1 MDNTGVV
8 GGRGLVGFGPGNQRG
23 EPSGMVVVA
32 RREKVWS
39 DFGGGGEYVL
49 GRRADSQG
57 LWNVF
62 SPKQPDGFFVGGDGI
77 LGGKVEENRT
87 VLAGGSSDD
96 GELGGNIGRKSD
108 RMVVVVGVGWM
119 DVGEESTNRKEEV
132 GFGTGGS
139 RGGASS
145 RGWVSGTLHLA
156 VAGGRMG
163 QGKLEQEAGVDG
175 LWSTDVAGKLVAGS
189 GGE

>member
-1 MDNTGVV
+1 
-8 GGRGLVGFGPGNQRG
+8 
-23 EPSGMVVVA
+23 MVVVA

-39 DFGGGGEYVL
+39 DFGGCGEYVL

-62 SPKQPDGFFVGGDGI
+62 SPKQPDGLFVGGDGV
-77 LGGKVEENRT
+77 LGGKVEENRP

-108 RMVVVVGVGWM
+108 RMVTMVGVGWM
-119 DVGEESTNRKEEV
+119 DVGEESTDRKEEV
-132 GFGTGGS
+132 GSGTGGS
-139 RGGASS
+139 GSGVSG
-145 RGWVSGTLHLA
+145 RGWVGGTLHLA
-156 VAGGRMG
+156 VTGGRMG
-163 QGKLEQEAGVDG
+163 QRKLEQEAGVDD
-175 LWSTDVAGKLVAGS
+175 LWSTDVAGKLVAGC